1 MIRKSSV
8 QRKQLNEQER
18 EGEIY
23 AIALV
28 WVAIFLEGNKR
39 ADLAHNLFLL

>member
-1 MIRKSSV
+1 MNKRWK
-8 QRKQLNEQER
+8 RRR

-23 AIALV
+23 AIALM
-28 WVAIFLEGNKR
+28 WDAIFLEGNKR